1 MEQDCICAPATPAGS
16 GALGVIR
23 ISGKGT
29 KGIVSRI
36 FSPKNAASAMHDRQ
50 VRFGEITDG
59 GECLDEVLLWTF
71 SAPHSYTGEE
81 MAEISCHGSAYIM
94 QRMLE
99 LLIRNGCRMA
109 EPGEFTRRAF
119 LNGKMDLSQAEAVA
133 DLIASDSRASHQL
146 AFSQMRGGYAQE
158 LRTMRDELVRMVSL
172 LELELDFSEED
183 VEFADRNQLKELNS
197 TLSGKVERLIGSFR
211 MGNALKKGIP
221 VAIVGRPNTG
231 KSTLLN
237 ALLSD
242 DRAIVSPIAGT
253 TRDTIEECMTIEGV
267 TFRFIDTA
275 GLRES
280 GDTVEAMGIER
291 SHKAIDNAEMVLH
304 LTDMNETAEESGAAL
319 GEYGRKGKK
328 CIVLHNKEDL
338 AEAPR
343 YGKVSDNPVTY
354 RISALRG
361 EGLDELKRQL
371 ARMAGFEGRSGEV
384 MLTNLRHYEA
394 FLNVRSA
401 LEEMR
406 SGLECGHTPDLLSI
420 DARNAIRHL
429 GEITGEVTNNDI
441 LGEIFSRFCI
451 GK

>member
-71 SAPHSYTGEE
+71 SAPHSYTGED

-211 MGNALKKGIP
+211 MGNAVKQGIP
-221 VAIVGRPNTG
+221 VAIVGAPNVG
-231 KSTLLN
+231 KSSLLN
-237 ALLSD
+237 ALLND
-242 DRAIVSPIAGT
+242 DRAIVSPIPGT
-253 TRDTIEECMTIEGV
+253 TRDTIEETMTLEGIL
-267 TFRFIDTA
+267 FRFVDTA
-275 GLRES
+275 GLRQSE
-280 GDTVEAMGIER
+280 DPIEAMGTER
-291 SHKAIDNAEMVLH
+291 SLKAMEKAQLILRVRAAGETSSLPSWAERPTPATQKVL
-304 LTDMNETAEESGAAL
+304 DVCN
-319 GEYGRKGKK
+319 K
-328 CIVLHNKEDL
+328 CDL
-338 AEAPR
+338 VPPPYPPGIA
-343 YGKVSDNPVTY
+343 V
-354 RISALRG
+354 SALTG
-361 EGLDELKRQL
+361 EGLPALKQQL
-371 ARMAGFEGRSGEV
+371 VQAVRDLLPPTDGIL
-384 MLTNLRHYEA
+384 LTNLRHYEA
-394 FLNVRSA
+394 LQKVQA
-401 LEEMR
+401 
-406 SGLECGHTPDLLSI
+406 GLACGRTPDLLSM
-420 DARNAIRHL
+420 DVREAIRHL

-441 LGEIFSRFCI
+441 LNEIFSNFCI

>member
-59 GECLDEVLLWTF
+59 GECLDEVLLCTF
-71 SAPHSYTGEE
+71 SAPHSYTGED

-211 MGNALKKGIP
+211 MGNAVKQGIP
-221 VAIVGRPNTG
+221 VAIVGAPNVG
-231 KSTLLN
+231 KSSLLN
-237 ALLSD
+237 ALLND
-242 DRAIVSPIAGT
+242 DRAIVSPIPGT
-253 TRDTIEECMTIEGV
+253 TRDTIEETMTLEGIL
-267 TFRFIDTA
+267 FRFVDTA
-275 GLRES
+275 GLRQSE
-280 GDTVEAMGIER
+280 DPIEAMGTER
-291 SHKAIDNAEMVLH
+291 SLKAMEKAQLILRVRAAGETSSLPSWAERPTPATQKVL
-304 LTDMNETAEESGAAL
+304 DVCN
-319 GEYGRKGKK
+319 K
-328 CIVLHNKEDL
+328 CDL
-338 AEAPR
+338 VPPPYPPGIA
-343 YGKVSDNPVTY
+343 V
-354 RISALRG
+354 SALTG
-361 EGLDELKRQL
+361 EGLPALKQQL
-371 ARMAGFEGRSGEV
+371 VQAVRDLLPPTDGIL
-384 MLTNLRHYEA
+384 LTNLRHYEA
-394 FLNVRSA
+394 LQKVQAA
-401 LEEMR
+401 LQEVQA
-406 SGLECGHTPDLLSI
+406 GLACGHTPDLLSI

-441 LGEIFSRFCI
+441 LNEIFSNFCI